1 MSRHIKTQ
9 RMNLKID
16 YAFKLVFGSK
26 GNEDILC
33 DLLNEI
39 LGLPFERKIT
49 GVHLLNPTIE
59 REYHEDKKSIMDIL
73 AVTID
78 GRFVNIEIQLDNNCD
93 IVRRT
98 LYYWSDVYNMQLKQ
112 GMEHHELAKTITI
125 NIVDFKL
132 LPQTQKYHT
141 TFHLYEKAEKFLL
154 TDIMEIHFIEMPK
167 LKRKWLNK
175 KVNPW
180 ENRLVRWLL
189 LLEAADDKIITDM
202 LEEIAMEDPILQ
214 KAIEEWDK
222 ASNDYEAHL
231 AYRSRRNFLLD
242 ERSKAKRMQQT
253 EEKMQQ
259 TEEKIKHAEEK
270 YQEIQREVQRAKE
283 HLIKTVNNLLQMGMA
298 DEKIAQVTGLSLSE
312 IEQIKAQLSV

>member
-1 MSRHIKTQ
+1 MTRRIKMQ

-16 YAFKLVFGSK
+16 YAFKLVFGSI

-33 DLLNEI
+33 DLLNAI
-39 LGLPFERKIT
+39 FGLPFERKIT

-59 REYHEDKKSIMDIL
+59 RDYHEDKKSIMDIL
-73 AVTID
+73 AITTD
-78 GRFVNIEIQLDNNCD
+78 GIFINIEIQLDNNYD

-112 GMEHHELAKTITI
+112 GMDHQELAKTITI
-125 NIVDFKL
+125 NILDFRL
-132 LPQTQKYHT
+132 LPQTQRYHT
-141 TFHLYEKAEKFLL
+141 TFHLHESNEKFLL
-154 TDIMEIHFIEMPK
+154 TDMMEIHFIEMPK

-189 LLEAADDKIITDM
+189 LLEAADDEKIAEM

-222 ASNDYEAHL
+222 ASNDFEAHL

-242 ERSKAKRMQQT
+242 EMSKTKKLQKMQET
-253 EEKMQQ
+253 EEKYRKSQKEAQ
-259 TEEKIKHAEEK
+259 L
-270 YQEIQREVQRAKE
+270 AKE
-283 HLIKTVNNLLQMGMA
+283 ETKAAKKHLIITVNNLLQMSME
-298 DEKIAQVTGLSLSE
+298 DEKIAQITGLSLSE